1 MFKYD
6 LLKKINSGKY
16 IKYKLKFWLDV
27 NKPYQSSNKNNLVS
41 VFKFQVSNK
50 IEKNNWKKVLS
61 QKTLNNVS

>member
-1 MFKYD
+1 
-6 LLKKINSGKY
+6 
-16 IKYKLKFWLDV
+16 LDV
-27 NKPYQSSNKNNLVS
+27 NEPYQSSNKNNLVS